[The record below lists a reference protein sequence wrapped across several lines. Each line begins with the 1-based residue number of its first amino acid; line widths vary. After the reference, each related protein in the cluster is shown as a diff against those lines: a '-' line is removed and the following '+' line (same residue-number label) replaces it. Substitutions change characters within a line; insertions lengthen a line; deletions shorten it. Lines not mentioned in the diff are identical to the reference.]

1 MKKFLLVFEPPYF
14 SMAAMEFARQHDEME
29 PVLLKGLFSTQLSLY
44 NLWSGGDLGVGA
56 IFNSTME
63 DDPVHETSLQI
74 DFFKEFC
81 EKNGMM
87 YAVQNDLFDY
97 SLKELRLDTRN
108 ADMLIVVSSKIYDHP
123 NDGNVDPILEGL
135 ISHSEC
141 PLMLVPPEAPPSSH
155 TYVLLDGAPE
165 TSFALKQ
172 FIYLLPE
179 WEKKPTYLIDDI
191 TQHNRNPVRE
201 WHPEY
206 QAARY
211 FNQVFKIDNPAL
223 QSCTL
228 KKDKM
233 ERQKGLVISGV
244 KQHGKEELSP
254 QQHSL
259 RGWAFENRIPMFLC
273 PC

>member
-14 SMAAMEFARQHDEME
+14 SMAAMEFARQHDEIE
-29 PVLLKGLFSTQLSLY
+29 PVLLKGLFSSHLSMH
-44 NLWSGGDLGVGA
+44 NLWAGNDHAVGA
-56 IFNSTME
+56 LFNSTME

-81 EKNGMM
+81 EKNQIM
-87 YAVQNDLFDY
+87 YSVQNDLFNY

-108 ADMLIVVSSKIYDHP
+108 ADMLIVVSSKVYERP
-123 NDGNVDPILEGL
+123 KNGKVDSVLQGL
-135 ISHSEC
+135 VSHSEC

-155 TYVLLDGAPE
+155 TYVQLDGSPE
-165 TSFALKQ
+165 SSFALKQ

-179 WEKKPTYLIDDI
+179 WEKKPSYLIEDNC
-191 TQHNRNPVRE
+191 HHLKNPTKE

-211 FNQVFKIDNPAL
+211 FNQIYK
-223 QSCTL
+223 
-228 KKDKM
+228 
-233 ERQKGLVISGV
+233 RQKGLLITGI
-244 KQHGKEELSP
+244 KQKEEELVTLP
-254 QQHSL
+254 EHGL
-259 RGWAFENRIPMFLC
+259 RGWALENRIPMFLC